1 MARLADHVIS
11 GAQSIMEGIAKLLG
25 QSHIHLSSPVA
36 SIDDRGSYVAVK
48 STTGRTFHGRK
59 CIISI
64 PSTLLRTINIQPLL
78 PRPVQDMADAT
89 KLGDYNKS
97 IVCYDRPWWREQ
109 GYNGFFMSYQGYISV
124 ARDTSVDEKRL
135 YCLTCFMNGEAG
147 AEWSRVAPYLRR
159 KVVLDQIADVFQ
171 QGLDSEVYRPIE
183 IFEQV
188 WKDELY
194 SQGALVPIPALGHLT
209 ECAATYGKPV
219 GNIHFV
225 GTEYADE
232 WKGYMEGA
240 LDSGERGAAEVVL
253 ALGPPRAQ
261 L

>member
-1 MARLADHVIS
+1 MASLADHVIA
-11 GAQSIMEGIAKLLG
+11 GAQSIMKGIAELIG
-25 QSHIHLSSPVA
+25 HSHIHLSSPVA
-36 SIDDRGSYVAVK
+36 SIDDRGSYVAVT
-48 STTGRTFHGRK
+48 STNGRTFHGRK

-64 PSTLLRTINIQPLL
+64 PSTLLRGINIQPPL
-78 PRPVQDMADAT
+78 PRPTQDMANAT

-124 ARDTSVDEKRL
+124 ARDTSVDERRL

-147 AEWSRVAPYLRR
+147 AEWSRLASHQRR

-171 QGLDSEVYRPIE
+171 QGLDSEAYRPIE

-209 ECAATYGKPV
+209 GYAATYGKPV

-225 GTEYADE
+225 GTEYASE

-240 LDSGERGAAEVVL
+240 LDSGERGAAEVVA